1 MANDNL
7 EMMDDDEKFE
17 IKITNDAIE
26 RINKLRN
33 IKQKQNNDTNDY
45 TLKIFIDSGGCSGF
59 QYNFEI
65 VSE

>member
-7 EMMDDDEKFE
+7 EMMDDGEKFE

-33 IKQKQNNDTNDY
+33 IK
-45 TLKIFIDSGGCSGF
+45 
-59 QYNFEI
+59 
-65 VSE
+65 